1 MLVSELL
8 EGFGE
13 RHHEHEW
20 RTGAQEEQV
29 YALVTG
35 SGQVVRPGLTHR
47 AAQAL
52 QARPDLVKKYGR
64 LFIKKS
70 AH

>member
-20 RTGAQEEQV
+20 RAGVQAEQT
-29 YALVTG
+29 YALVTQ
-35 SGQVVRPGLTHR
+35 SGQVIRPGLTAK

-52 QARPDLVKKYGR
+52 QARPDLIKKYGR

>member
-13 RHHEHEW
+13 RHAEHEW
-20 RTGAQEEQV
+20 RTGVQEEQV
-29 YALVTG
+29 YALVAAN
-35 SGQVVRPGLTHR
+35 GQVIRPGLTHR

-64 LFIKKS
+64 LFIKRS
-70 AH
+70 SH